1 MPHVPTH
8 TTRTLQ
14 PTSPMVAAVLALA
27 AVMALS
33 RAALAGPPLICHP
46 FETGSAA
53 LLPWSAGTGW
63 NTPNRSYDVQR
74 LTPDTL
80 RLLTAE
86 APVLARME
94 NLRRATIYAAQ
105 DRQVAAELLAAVLG
119 RALGAAAEGGRDPLA
134 WFDAGYLL
142 ESYRQAESAF
152 HRDARSSLDRASLTP
167 DGLSGYRLVLKAM
180 ELAGSSPEMEFA
192 ASLMKEGP
200 ASAEHRRRATS
211 GARAGSL
218 LARNLSR

>member
-1 MPHVPTH
+1 MPHVATQ
-8 TTRTLQ
+8 TTRTFQ

-27 AVMALS
+27 AVMTLS
-33 RAALAGPPLICHP
+33 RAVEAGPPLICHP
-46 FETGSAA
+46 FETGSAS

-63 NTPNRSYDVQR
+63 NKPDRSYDVQR
-74 LTPDTL
+74 LTADTL
-80 RLLTAE
+80 RLLTAD
-86 APVLARME
+86 APVLPRLE
-94 NLRRATIYAAQ
+94 NLRRATIYASR
-105 DRQVAAELLAAVLG
+105 DRQVAAELMAAVLG

-134 WFDAGYLL
+134 WFDAGYLI
-142 ESYRQAESAF
+142 ETYRQAEPVF
-152 HRDARSSLDRASLTP
+152 HREARSSVAGASLGT

-180 ELAGSSPEMEFA
+180 ELAGSNPEMEFA

-211 GARAGSL
+211 GAKAGSL